1 MENRLPNNA
10 SCILSVFS
18 VKYGN
23 KRRLNYTR
31 ILSVKLIAKTP
42 KSVVSSG
49 VGHLLTIAWGQKSFN
64 VSIKVEYCRV
74 LIFYYRRQRMFQQS
88 LFKRRIV
95 Y

>member
-31 ILSVKLIAKTP
+31 ILSVELIAKTP

-49 VGHLLTIAWGQKSFN
+49 VGHLLTIAWGQQSFN
-64 VSIKVEYCRV
+64 VSKVEYSGV